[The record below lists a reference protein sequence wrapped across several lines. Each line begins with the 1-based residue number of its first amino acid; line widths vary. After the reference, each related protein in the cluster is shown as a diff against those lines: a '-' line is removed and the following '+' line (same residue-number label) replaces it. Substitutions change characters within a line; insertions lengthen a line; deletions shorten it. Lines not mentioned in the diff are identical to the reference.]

1 MIRAAVVFSLQNWLG
16 ESEETKKSNSTPGY
30 FNVAM
35 SCMAPLNP
43 RARFRP
49 QTNVN
54 LRHLVMALVV
64 TYLPLFLPTPGT
76 TAPAPAAA

>member
-1 MIRAAVVFSLQNWLG
+1 MTRAAVVFSLQNWLG
-16 ESEETKKSNSTPGY
+16 ESEDTKKSNSTPGY

-43 RARFRP
+43 SARFRH

-54 LRHLVMALVV
+54 LRYPVMSLVV
-64 TYLPLFLPTPGT
+64 TYLPLFLPGT
-76 TAPAPAAA
+76 TAPAPAPA

>member
-1 MIRAAVVFSLQNWLG
+1 MTRAAVVFSLQNWLG
-16 ESEETKKSNSTPGY
+16 ESEDTKKSNSTPGY

-43 RARFRP
+43 RARFRH

-54 LRHLVMALVV
+54 LHHSVMSLVV
-64 TYLPLFLPTPGT
+64 TYLPLFLPGT
-76 TAPAPAAA
+76 TAPAPAPA